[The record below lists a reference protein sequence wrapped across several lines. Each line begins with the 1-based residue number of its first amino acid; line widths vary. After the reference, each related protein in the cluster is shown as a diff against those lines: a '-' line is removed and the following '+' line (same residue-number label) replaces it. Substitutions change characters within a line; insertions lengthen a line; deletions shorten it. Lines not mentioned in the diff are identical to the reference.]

1 VKPFR
6 IILLTTACVGLGLPA
21 SRADFVTVGTPN
33 GGTRDPLFN
42 PGTSRF
48 QQVYSASVFGDVPIL
63 ITGVAFVSNADSSF
77 STLVPDLAQDVS
89 TTTASPSSLS
99 PYLPDNV
106 GPDVVIEGQTLFLVS
121 KTARK
126 NQEQSLTPSPP
137 WGVAMPRPSFTQEK
151 LPCGTHL
158 GSRNGFSFPC
168 AIAAQPARG
177 AHLTGA
183 GPPPSGWSA
192 WKSAWC
198 SVP

>member
-1 VKPFR
+1 VKTFR

-42 PGTSRF
+42 PGTSCF

-77 STLVPDLAQDVS
+77 LTLVPDLAQDVS

-106 GPDVVIEGQTLFLVS
+106 GPDADDV
-121 KTARK
+121 
-126 NQEQSLTPSPP
+126 
-137 WGVAMPRPSFTQEK
+137 
-151 LPCGTHL
+151 L
-158 GSRNGFSFPC
+158 G
-168 AIAAQPARG
+168 RG
-177 AHLTGA
+177 AATLN
-183 GPPPSGWSA
+183 PSALRGTST
-192 WKSAWC
+192 
-198 SVP
+198 